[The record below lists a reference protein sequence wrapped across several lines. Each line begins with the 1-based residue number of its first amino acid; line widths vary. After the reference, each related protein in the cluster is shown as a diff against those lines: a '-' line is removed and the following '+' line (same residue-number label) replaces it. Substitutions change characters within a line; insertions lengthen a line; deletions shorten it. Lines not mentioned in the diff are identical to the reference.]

1 MDVPEKLT
9 LLRHDSPTGPTCPAI
24 YAGSAS
30 RYVVGKKVTKPQ
42 LLDQMAVGDDE
53 TVVEIP
59 ASLLPEV
66 EGA

>member
-1 MDVPEKLT
+1 MDEPVKLT
-9 LLRHDSPTGPTCPAI
+9 MLRHDSPTGPTCPAI
-24 YAGSAS
+24 YAGSTR
-30 RYVVGKKVTKPQ
+30 RYVVGKKVTETE
-42 LLDQMAVGDDE
+42 LLDQMAIGDDE